1 MPIAV
6 LALSIIPIL
15 IALYALKVSLRAEKY
30 AREQVVLMREQAK
43 KSEEQERD
51 ERQWAERHERLATRL
66 SRINPNLTLAAPDGN
81 SHFCLYPAVFQDPQF
96 RSKLETYVVD
106 LNASR
111 TEFQPHKA
119 TPHELRLQGL
129 RDTVATAEQLIDKY
143 VKENPKIQLMY
154 YLGVEPRV

>member
-1 MPIAV
+1 MAGLLV
-6 LALSIIPIL
+6 ALAAIPIL
-15 IALYALKVSLRAEKY
+15 VSVYALVVALRTDSSVRAQVLLMQEWGKKFDE
-30 AREQVVLMREQAK
+30 REH
-43 KSEEQERD
+43 D
-51 ERQWAERHERLATRL
+51 ERQWAERHERLATQL
-66 SRINPNLTLAAPDGN
+66 SRISPNMMLAAPDAA
-81 SHFCLYPAVFQDPQF
+81 SHFCLYPAVFQDPHF

-111 TEFQPHKA
+111 TEFRPHKA

-143 VKENPKIQLMY
+143 VRENPKIQLMY